1 MLPDDVDR
9 KPKGVTD
16 WTNSQWQGLGD
27 VINLF
32 RTGTLGLPPLT
43 IRSGAGVLDRLKVPY
58 TYTWS
63 QGLIPKPDDWKEN
76 IGESAKREPTRYSF
90 DNQTSLGS
98 SSSKGTVI
106 SSLSLISKPSWKVA
120 THLYTSGMCRDTS
133 RGQC

>member
-1 MLPDDVDR
+1 MGIEETEKLLLMAQNR
-9 KPKGVTD
+9 
-16 WTNSQWQGLGD
+16 QWQGLGD

-76 IGESAKREPTRYSF
+76 IGK
-90 DNQTSLGS
+90 
-98 SSSKGTVI
+98 
-106 SSLSLISKPSWKVA
+106 A
-120 THLYTSGMCRDTS
+120 TKDALQSHR
-133 RGQC
+133 R